1 MHRDEIVIEDDT
13 KMTLA
18 RLDALAQIL
27 DSAFTIPGTRVTMGV
42 DAALGLIPVIGDI
55 ISGMIGGYLIL
66 EARRLGASRLVLTRM
81 AANTAIDSAIG
92 SVPFVGDVFDVA
104 FRANRKNVDILKRH
118 IEKNG
123 VRRSD
128 GGITIDGNYTVQR

>member
-1 MHRDEIVIEDDT
+1 MHQDGVIIEDDV
-13 KMTLA
+13 KSTLA
-18 RLDALAQIL
+18 RLDALAHVL

-42 DAALGLIPVIGDI
+42 DAALGLIPVVGDI

-66 EARRLGASRLVLTRM
+66 EARRLGASRLTLTRM
-81 AANTAIDSAIG
+81 AANTAIDSALG

-123 VRRSD
+123 VRRQD
-128 GGITIDGNYTVQR
+128 GGVTIDGDFTVQR